1 MHIAI
6 YGYSYL
12 RTVKDER
19 KRYNLAKTA
28 KKLKI
33 IPLGG
38 VGEIGKNMTVIE
50 YGSDIIIVDCGM
62 SFPDEEMPGIDVVG
76 YDLH

>member
-50 YGSDIIIVDCGM
+50 YGSA
-62 SFPDEEMPGIDVVG
+62 
-76 YDLH
+76 

>member
-50 YGSDIIIVDCGM
+50 YWTAECHSRMRRCQ
-62 SFPDEEMPGIDVVG
+62 E
-76 YDLH
+76 